1 MTEMEAHY
9 EGDGNIHLLFLEGI
23 QRQTLGCGSGT
34 GVTTY
39 TLEDALRTVEDYL
52 PVGSAINGSLSV
64 QSDRC
69 GTWAYRRLES
79 IDLTQ
84 AAVTVAILRS

>member
-1 MTEMEAHY
+1 MTEMEANY

-39 TLEDALRTVEDYL
+39 TPEDAPRM
-52 PVGSAINGSLSV
+52 
-64 QSDRC
+64 
-69 GTWAYRRLES
+69 LEA
-79 IDLTQ
+79 LTGH
-84 AAVTVAILRS
+84 